1 MQSVLGWTFKV
12 GIRLVDGGLEQ
23 THTASF
29 EILSAVHTMA
39 STAAPATYEVPA
51 GFATPADTSTAQAL
65 VSKYGLPA
73 GLEIQVAIIGANLG
87 TVVTRSMTI
96 LDAAKDNIGAQTYSF
111 SDLAVTSMKLRSC
124 FEDD

>member
-1 MQSVLGWTFKV
+1 
-12 GIRLVDGGLEQ
+12 
-23 THTASF
+23 
-29 EILSAVHTMA
+29 MA